1 MRNLF
6 ERLTQGVVFVV
17 VLLIALPAVGQ
28 VNWQFQLG
36 GMFMKQYGG
45 GEGLNYT
52 DGVVD
57 KNNNLEGKAAL
68 LLQIPMSHRLPIF
81 LETGLSFR
89 SKIAISQEEGFKLDP
104 KNFYYGDRDKAYSY
118 RADALEIP
126 VKAGWKLRLNENNT
140 FDFAAGPYV
149 AAYFDKGLGDPV
161 SVGVNL
167 SAAFRHRCMSFGVE
181 WQNPV
186 FLNGLRDYNKNS
198 FAVTVGIN
206 FKIGKVNLDKLA
218 NALEATSSVLS
229 TASASMG
236 SEQADSYNNYSDVED
251 EESSSTISRSTKK
264 STGKNTGKSND
275 EKGFSLSEQTSYNN
289 DKSTYAKWET
299 YLLKD
304 NLSKKER
311 DHAKDEMK
319 RLRKKWE
326 KRGKS
331 WTKSRL
337 ED

>member
-6 ERLTQGVVFVV
+6 ERLVQGVVLVEMLLT
-17 VLLIALPAVGQ
+17 VLPLEAQ

-52 DGVVD
+52 NGVVE

-68 LLQIPMSHRLPIF
+68 LLQIPMSHRLPVF
-81 LETGLSFR
+81 LETGLAFR
-89 SKIAISQEEGFKLDP
+89 TKIAISQEEGYKFDP
-104 KNFYYGDRDKAYSY
+104 KNFYYGDNGRVDCY
-118 RADALEIP
+118 RADGLEIP
-126 VKAGWKLRLNENNT
+126 VKFGWKLRLNENNA
-140 FDFAAGPYV
+140 FDFGAGPYV

-181 WQNPV
+181 WQNPL
-186 FLNGLRDYNKNS
+186 FLDGLRDYNKNS

-206 FKIGKVNLDKLA
+206 FKIGSVNLDKLA

-236 SEQADSYNNYSDVED
+236 YEQSDSYNYPDVES

-264 STGKNTGKSND
+264 STGKTTGKSKE
-275 EKGFSLSEQTSYNN
+275 EKGFSLSEQTDYNR
-289 DKSTYAKWET
+289 DKSTYAQWET

-304 NLSKKER
+304 GLSKKER

-326 KRGKS
+326 KRGKP